1 MTSVPPL
8 LAVLLQLD
16 KWGQAEFFDAFVAG
30 VAEAGGVAAFAAIVA
45 TMLYLGLYLWS
56 QSHTLPVTTMVL
68 MGAGTIPLL
77 PAPMQRVAWIIIL
90 LAGSIALFAMLWLV
104 IR

>member
-1 MTSVPPL
+1 MTSVAPL

-16 KWGQAEFFDAFVAG
+16 KWGRGEFFDAFVAG
-30 VAEAGGVAAFAAIVA
+30 VAEAGSVAAVAAIVA
-45 TMLYLGLYLWS
+45 TMLYLGLYWWS

-90 LAGSIALFAMLWLV
+90 LAGSVALFAILWLV

>member
-1 MTSVPPL
+1 MTPLTPL
-8 LAVLLQLD
+8 LAVSLQLD
-16 KWGQAEFFDAFVAG
+16 KWGRGEFFDAFVAG
-30 VAEAGGVAAFAAIVA
+30 VAEAGSVAAVAAIVA
-45 TMLYLGLYLWS
+45 TMLYLGLYWWS

-90 LAGSIALFAMLWLV
+90 LAGSVALFAILWLV